1 MRGMGH
7 AFTSFHSLQL
17 RLRGHATRPR
27 ENDGA
32 EVDIADEFSRLSRA
46 FGCEGDRDS
55 HAGLWSTGFVY
66 DDHSLLTGDFLARGL
81 HLDLLCP
88 AAAPIPFRQIFFC
101 LQETLRRVATCEIT
115 ELTII
120 CEPRSVRAQVRTG
133 AMHAGIHAFNESCQR
148 ATPPPVARC
157 SSIHFSVLDA
167 QRVELAS
174 GETQLPPKQCQ
185 LSEVASPVSSLWLHQ
200 VDQHVSTAQ
209 EVRVSVT

>member
-120 CEPRSVRAQVRTG
+120 CEPRSVRAQVREG
-133 AMHAGIHAFNESCQR
+133 ANPASFREANEPCQR
-148 ATPPPVARC
+148 ATPPPIVRC
-157 SSIHFSVLDA
+157 SSILFSVLDG
-167 QRVELAS
+167 QRVEIASGAAQLAS
-174 GETQLPPKQCQ
+174 TQHD
-185 LSEVASPVSSLWLHQ
+185 LSALAAPISSLWLHQ
-200 VDQHVSTAQ
+200 VDQHLSTAQ
-209 EVRVSVT
+209 KVRVSAT

>member
-1 MRGMGH
+1 MWGVGR

-17 RLRGHATRPR
+17 RLRGRATHPR
-27 ENDGA
+27 ENDDGQL
-32 EVDIADEFSRLSRA
+32 DIADEFSRLSRT

-81 HLDLLCP
+81 HLDLVCP

-101 LQETLRRVATCEIT
+101 LQETLRPVATCEIT
-115 ELTII
+115 ELTIL

-133 AMHAGIHAFNESCQR
+133 AMHAGIHAFNEPCER
-148 ATPPPVARC
+148 ATPTPVARC

-174 GETQLPPKQCQ
+174 GTARLPSTQHD
-185 LSEVASPVSSLWLHQ
+185 LSALAAPVSSLWLHQ
-200 VDQHVSTAQ
+200 VDRHVSTTQ
-209 EVRVSVT
+209 TVRMSVT